1 MSVIDIDL
9 AMKHLR
15 AESEDLFDVQSK
27 LDSAED
33 AAAQFLNRRIYVDD
47 ASLAAAMAT
56 VVGLRSQYRLN
67 LGAALQAAAVI
78 ENYEDRCMAEL
89 DARSQHEESL
99 RAAAMISRGVV
110 LNKSITA
117 ACLLTLGHLWANR
130 EDAVTG
136 INTSS
141 VIELPHGSRSLLV
154 PYRVALGV

>member
-33 AAAQFLNRRIYVDD
+33 AAEQFLNRRIYVDD
-47 ASLAAAMAT
+47 AALIAAMGT
-56 VVGLRSQYRLN
+56 VIGLRAQYRLS
-67 LGAALQAAAVI
+67 LDASLQAAFLI
-78 ENYEDRCMAEL
+78 ENYGDRCMAES
-89 DARSQHEESL
+89 DARSRHEESL
-99 RAAAMISRGVV
+99 RAAAMIARGIV

-154 PYRVALGV
+154 PYRVDLGV

>member
-15 AESEDLFDVQSK
+15 AESEDVFDVQSK

-33 AAAQFLNRRIYVDD
+33 AAEQFLNRRIYVDD
-47 ASLAAAMAT
+47 AALGVAMAT

-67 LGAALQAAAVI
+67 LEAALQAAGLI
-78 ENYEDRCMAEL
+78 DNFDDRCMAES
-89 DARSQHEESL
+89 DARARHDESL
-99 RAAAMISRGVV
+99 RAAAMISRGIV

-154 PYRVALGV
+154 PYRVDLGV